1 MSNIIINDKN
11 FDKFIFKGSLA
22 LESYYDYTNINKDII
37 DEFYFKLNE
46 YRKLTEKNKE
56 NKEYIV
62 NELINVIEKLGIKNF
77 TIYNDGDIEYNY
89 NNI

>member
-37 DEFYFKLNE
+37 DKFYFKLNE
-46 YRKLTEKNKE
+46 YRKLTEKKQGE
-56 NKEYIV
+56 
-62 NELINVIEKLGIKNF
+62 
-77 TIYNDGDIEYNY
+77 
-89 NNI
+89 

>member
-1 MSNIIINDKN
+1 MNNIEINKCDA
-11 FDKFIFKGSLA
+11 DKFIFKGSLA
-22 LESYYDYTNINKDII
+22 LELYYDYTNINKDII

-62 NELINVIEKLGIKNF
+62 NELINVIEKLRIKNF

>member
-22 LESYYDYTNINKDII
+22 LESYYDYTNINKNII
-37 DEFYFKLNE
+37 DKFYFKLNE
-46 YRKLTEKNKE
+46 YRNLTEKSKE

>member
-37 DEFYFKLNE
+37 DKFYFKLNE
-46 YRKLTEKNKE
+46 YLKLTEKSKE

>member
-1 MSNIIINDKN
+1 MSNIIINYKN

-37 DEFYFKLNE
+37 DKFYFKLNE
-46 YRKLTEKNKE
+46 YRKLTKKSKE

>member
-46 YRKLTEKNKE
+46 YRKLTEKSKE

-77 TIYNDGDIEYNY
+77 TIYDDGDVEYNY

>member
-1 MSNIIINDKN
+1 MNNIEINKCDV
-11 FDKFIFKGSLA
+11 DKFIFKGLLA
-22 LESYYDYTNINKDII
+22 LESYYDYTNNNKDII

-46 YRKLTEKNKE
+46 YRKLIEKSKE

-62 NELINVIEKLGIKNF
+62 NELINVIEKIGIKNF
-77 TIYNDGDIEYNY
+77 TIYDDGDVEYNY

>member
-37 DEFYFKLNE
+37 DKFYFRLNE
-46 YRKLTEKNKE
+46 NGTLPEE
-56 NKEYIV
+56 S
-62 NELINVIEKLGIKNF
+62 
-77 TIYNDGDIEYNY
+77 
-89 NNI
+89 

>member
-37 DEFYFKLNE
+37 DKFYFKLNK
-46 YRKLTEKNKE
+46 YRKLTEKSKE

-62 NELINVIEKLGIKNF
+62 NELINVIEKLGIKKF
-77 TIYNDGDIEYNY
+77 HYI
-89 NNI
+89 

>member
-37 DEFYFKLNE
+37 DKFYFKLNE
-46 YRKLTEKNKE
+46 YRKLTEKSKE

-77 TIYNDGDIEYNY
+77 TIYNDGNIEYNY